1 MKKIK
6 RIVTTVLATMLAATS
21 VSAMVGCGKKVK
33 NDDQTLEVYAANFGY
48 GYEWLKEIL
57 DDFKNEE
64 WVKTKYPNLNIP
76 TVASNSEKTYAH
88 DQITSGETTVDLFI
102 AAESANYYFEKTDKQ
117 GNYYYEDLSEL
128 FKENVYGEEISI
140 EGKMFPYFK
149 TATMVETK
157 DGSVKQFGMPWVA
170 GPMGILY
177 NKTVVGAT
185 LGENYTLP
193 RTTAEL
199 IKMCADLAS
208 KKTPWVFCSAED
220 YQSILVDMW
229 WLQYEGRESYQ
240 KFWLGQNED
249 DEISSDIFKQ
259 QGRLEALKVFE
270 QLMKDEY
277 VHDEVNLLDF
287 TMAQSQFI
295 LGNGVMQANGDW
307 FENEMR
313 ATSSSVKD
321 ETVITYMKMPVIS
334 SIVDKCK
341 DVKDEAT
348 LAAVVDTVDRG
359 ESSYEG
365 VCATDFKRIKE
376 ARTLVNC
383 IAGHDIYIPSY
394 ATAKGVAKDFLKY
407 LVTDKSLNTFIRVTH
422 GAAMPYT
429 YDVKTKDPDLYNGL
443 LQIQKD
449 KFAILETATY
459 PLGASYK
466 LEYYGGVSSFSQTK
480 NLSFAFTASNPSDRK
495 TAEKIYQD
503 EIAHWTKD
511 NGVYWNLLKQKLGW

>member
-1 MKKIK
+1 MKNTAKKI
-6 RIVTTVLATMLAATS
+6 VSLASCFVVAAS
-21 VSAMVGCGKKVK
+21 SMGIVGCGKKVG
-33 NDDQTLEVYAANFGY
+33 NDDQTLEIYAANFGY
-48 GYEWLKEIL
+48 GYAWLESIL
-57 DDFKNEE
+57 QDFKQED
-64 WVKTKYPNLNIP
+64 WVKEKYPNLKIP
-76 TVASNSEKTYAH
+76 AIATNSEKTYAH
-88 DQITSGETTVDLFI
+88 DQIGSGETTVDLFV
-102 AAESANYYFEKTDKQ
+102 AAESANYYFEKKDKQ
-117 GNYYYEDLSEL
+117 GNYYYEDLSDL
-128 FKENVYGEEISI
+128 FKEKVPGEDVTI
-140 EGKMFPYFK
+140 EEKMYPYFK
-149 TATMVETK
+149 TATMVETE
-157 DGSVKQFGMPWVA
+157 DGDVKQFGLPWVA

-177 NKTVVGAT
+177 NKTVVEDL
-185 LGENYTLP
+185 LGEDYVMP

-199 IKMCADLAS
+199 VKMCDDLVE

-229 WLQYEGRESYQ
+229 WMQYEGLENYQ
-240 KFWLGQNED
+240 NFWLGQNENG
-249 DEISSDIFKQ
+249 EISSDIFRQ

-270 QLMKDEY
+270 SIMQDEY

-313 ATSSSVKD
+313 ETTSEVKG
-321 ETVITYMKMPVIS
+321 ETVITYLKMPVIS
-334 SIVDKCK
+334 SIVDKCE

-348 LAAVVDTVDRG
+348 LAAVVDAVDRG
-359 ESSYEG
+359 ETSYEG
-365 VCATDFKRIKE
+365 VCAADFKRIKE
-376 ARTLVNC
+376 ARTVVNC

-422 GAAMPYT
+422 GASMPYE

-449 KFAILETATY
+449 KFDILENATY

-466 LEYYGGVSSFSQTK
+466 LEYFGGVSSFSQTK
-480 NLSFAFTASNPSDRK
+480 NLSFAFTASYQADRK
-495 TAEKIYQD
+495 TAQQIYD
-503 EIAHWTKD
+503 AEIAHWTKD
-511 NGVYWNLLKQKLGW
+511 GGVHWNLLKQKLGW